1 MKSEIPEII
10 VIDDAPNAA
19 NDFAELI
26 EAQTGLKV
34 KSFDSPDE
42 LLDYVTHVSVKVAV
56 IDQVMPVMKGTELY
70 DKIKQIDP
78 NVLAIMLTGEASK
91 EELAKAINIGFSSY
105 LSKNEISKLSSY
117 VLDLFTKYEVSI
129 SKELKNETVVKLFP
143 TWRHPFT
150 SCHIVSCMPYGGMVI
165 SEDGDCI
172 LDIYAGQEKEWN
184 TISSIEN
191 KIQIEKKIE
200 QKLETEFSISTQQIK
215 GLSDRINSNIIAQ
228 SSKLYSI
235 SSQHTESQKLSYK
248 LLDPQNLECVYVSRR
263 VIEQFPIYQLYRIV
277 LRKICRLCKQAKY
290 ISIIVSKQTSK
301 FQTRQIDHMS
311 DGSTREIDL
320 GIHNVSKQINP
331 RN

>member
-26 EAQTGLKV
+26 EAQTGFKV
-34 KSFDSPDE
+34 KPFDNPNE
-42 LLDYVTHVSVKVAV
+42 LLDYVAHVNVKVAV
-56 IDQVMPVMKGTELY
+56 IDQVMPVMKGTELFN
-70 DKIKQIDP
+70 KIRQIDP
-78 NVLAIMLTGEASK
+78 NVLAIMLTGEATK
-91 EELAKAINIGFSSY
+91 EELAKAINVGFSSY
-105 LSKNEISKLSSY
+105 LSKNEISKLSNF
-117 VLDLFTKYEVSI
+117 VLDLFTKYEVAI
-129 SKELKNETVVKLFP
+129 SKELKNAPAKKLFSF
-143 TWRHPFT
+143 WRHPFT
-150 SCHIVSCMPYGGMVI
+150 TCDIVSCMPYGGMVV
-165 SEDGDCI
+165 SEEGECI

-184 TISSIEN
+184 TISSIDN
-191 KIQIEKKIE
+191 KIQIEKRIE
-200 QKLETEFSISTQQIK
+200 QKLKTEFSISAQQI
-215 GLSDRINSNIIAQ
+215 SESINSSIIAQ

-248 LLDPQNLECVYVSRR
+248 LPESHNQESTYVSRR
-263 VIEQFPIYQLYRIV
+263 VIEQFPIYQLYHIV
-277 LRKICRLCKQAKY
+277 LRRICRICKQAKH

-320 GIHNVSKQINP
+320 GIHNISKHITP

>member
-26 EAQTGLKV
+26 EAQTGFKV
-34 KSFDSPDE
+34 KPFNNPNE
-42 LLDYVTHVSVKVAV
+42 LLDYVAHVNVKVAV
-56 IDQVMPVMKGTELY
+56 IDQVMPVLKGTELFN
-70 DKIKQIDP
+70 KIRQIDP
-78 NVLAIMLTGEASK
+78 NVLAIMLTGEATK
-91 EELAKAINIGFSSY
+91 EELAKAINVGFSSY
-105 LSKNEISKLSSY
+105 LSKNEISKLSNY
-117 VLDLFTKYEVSI
+117 VLDLFTKYEVAI
-129 SKELKNETVVKLFP
+129 SKELKNAPAKKLFSF
-143 TWRHPFT
+143 WRHPFT
-150 SCHIVSCMPYGGMVI
+150 TCDIVSCMPYGGMVV
-165 SEDGDCI
+165 SEEGECI

-184 TISSIEN
+184 TISNIDN

-200 QKLETEFSISTQQIK
+200 QKLETELSISAQQI
-215 GLSDRINSNIIAQ
+215 SESINSSIIAQ
-228 SSKLYSI
+228 ASKLYSI

-248 LLDPQNLECVYVSRR
+248 LPESQNQESVHVLRR

-277 LRKICRLCKQAKY
+277 LRRICRICKQAKY

-320 GIHNVSKQINP
+320 GIHNISKLITP